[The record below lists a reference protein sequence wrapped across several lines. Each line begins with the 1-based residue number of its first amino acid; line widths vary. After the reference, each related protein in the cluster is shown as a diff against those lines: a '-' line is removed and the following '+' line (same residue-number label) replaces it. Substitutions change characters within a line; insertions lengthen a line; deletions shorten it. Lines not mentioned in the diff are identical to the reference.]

1 MYGIEKGRGQCE
13 CYSSREDT
21 KIIKNGA
28 VSNQLTNG
36 GMGSRECVGSD
47 SE

>member
-13 CYSSREDT
+13 CFSSHEDT
-21 KIIKNGA
+21 KIIKSGA
-28 VSNQLTNG
+28 VGLTNG
-36 GMGSRECVGSD
+36 GMGRRECVGSD